1 MNPEFWHKQLP
12 SQPLFPE
19 LEWSRPENRQMAG
32 KLLLVGGNLHGFA
45 APAEAYVESIKAGI
59 GASRVLL
66 PNAIQK
72 VVGPSIENGEFA
84 ASTPSGSFS
93 QRALVELLDW
103 CKWADGVLFAG
114 DLGRNSETAILVEK
128 FLQKCEAIT
137 VLTKDAVDYVV
148 SVPQAALERP
158 NTALVLSLSQLQRL
172 GTAAHFERPV
182 TFGMNLLQLVEWLH
196 MFTGRFACHVIV
208 KHLDQLFVAVNGE
221 VSTTKLA
228 QDMPIWRLKVAT
240 HAVVW
245 WIQNRA
251 KTFEALTSS
260 VWALAAASIKP
271 DVSPGRYFY
280 SKPHN

>member
-1 MNPEFWHKQLP
+1 MNPEFWHKQSP
-12 SQPLFPE
+12 SKPLFPE

-45 APAEAYVESIKAGI
+45 APAEAYAESIRAGV
-59 GASRVLL
+59 GTSRVLL
-66 PNAIQK
+66 PSAIQK

-93 QRALVELLDW
+93 QRALIELLDW
-103 CKWADGVLFAG
+103 CRWADGVLFAG

-148 SVPQAALERP
+148 SIPHAALERP

-172 GTAAHFERPV
+172 GIAARFEKPI
-182 TFGMNLLQLVEWLH
+182 TYSMDLLQLVDWLH
-196 MFTGRFACHVIV
+196 LFTARHACHIIV
-208 KHLDQLFVAVNGE
+208 KHHNQIYVAVNGE
-221 VSTTKLA
+221 VSTTKME
-228 QDMPIWRLKVAT
+228 QDMPIWRLKLAT
-240 HAVVW
+240 HAAVW
-245 WIQNRA
+245 WIQNRT

-260 VWALAAASIKP
+260 VQQAVKQSSL
-271 DVSPGRYFY
+271 
-280 SKPHN
+280 